1 MGESNQSGLRQ
12 LEALIGLESA
22 KEAIVQIIERLTRE
36 HCYRAQGIGV
46 LSARRHLVFRGPPGV
61 GKTRVAR
68 HFGQICSHLGALAH
82 GHVVIVDQTDLTA
95 GPNNK
100 VALMRDKCDAAL
112 DGILYIKND
121 AFLTAGILRSTGDL
135 KRDAVDVLIDYMQTH
150 RERLIVILDVRTHQF
165 DCISF
170 HSGLARH
177 FNETIEFEAYSAVDL
192 MRILASMAT
201 RLGLALPD
209 GLECDLFPWIVTH
222 AHRSDW
228 RNAREI
234 SDLFSKAIG
243 ARALRN
249 ARLRCGVFDGLDRND
264 FRQALATMRPD
275 VSVDPM
281 QWPDLYD
288 GPQSPLITSH
298 DASLRDSEA

>member
-1 MGESNQSGLRQ
+1 MGGSYQCGLRQ
-12 LEALIGLESA
+12 LEALIGLASA
-22 KEAIVQIIERLTRE
+22 KESVVQITERLARE
-36 HCYRAQGIGV
+36 QQYRAQGIGV
-46 LSARRHLVFRGPPGV
+46 LAARRHLVFRGPAGV

-68 HFGQICSHLGALAH
+68 YFGQICSHLGALSH
-82 GHVVIVDQTDLTA
+82 GHVVIVEQTDLT
-95 GPNNK
+95 GISRNK

-121 AFLTAGILRSTGDL
+121 AFLATGILRSTGDL

-150 RERLIVILDVRTHQF
+150 RERLIVILDVRPHQF

-177 FNETIEFEAYSAVDL
+177 FNETIEFEAYTAVDL
-192 MRILASMAT
+192 MQILSSMAR
-201 RLGLALPD
+201 RLGLTLPD
-209 GLECDLFPWIVTH
+209 GLECDLFPWIVAH
-222 AHRSDW
+222 APRSDW

-249 ARLRCGVFDGLDRND
+249 ARQRCGVFGGLDRHD

-275 VSVDPM
+275 VSVDLM
-281 QWPDLYD
+281 QWPDPYVA
-288 GPQSPLITSH
+288 PQSPLVASH
-298 DASLRDSEA
+298 DATLRDSEA

>member
-1 MGESNQSGLRQ
+1 MGGSYQSGLRQ
-12 LEALIGLESA
+12 LEALIGLASV
-22 KEAIVQIIERLTRE
+22 KEAIAEITERLSKEQR
-36 HCYRAQGIGV
+36 YRAQGIGV
-46 LSARRHLVFRGPPGV
+46 LTARRHLVFRGPAGV

-68 HFGQICSHLGALAH
+68 YFGQICAHLGALAN
-82 GHVVIVDQTDLTA
+82 GHVVIVDQSDLTA
-95 GPNNK
+95 GTGNK
-100 VALMRDKCDAAL
+100 VGLMRDKCDAAL

-135 KRDAVDVLIDYMQTH
+135 KRDAVDVLVDYMQMH
-150 RERLIVILDVRTHQF
+150 RERLIVILDVRPHQF

-177 FNETIEFEAYSAVDL
+177 FNETIEFEPYSAVDL
-192 MRILASMAT
+192 LQILASMAK

-209 GLECDLFPWIVTH
+209 GLECDLFPWIIAH
-222 AHRSDW
+222 AQRGDW

-249 ARLRCGVFDGLDRND
+249 ARLRCSVFDGLDRND

-275 VSVDPM
+275 VSVDLV
-281 QWPDLYD
+281 QWPDLYVS
-288 GPQSPLITSH
+288 PQSSRGVSH
-298 DASLRDSEA
+298 DAAVRDSEA